1 MNDIVVSNK
10 NKKDGDSTSVPEAV
24 SVAGSDELCP
34 EDVLSRS
41 PNEHYDVRQSC
52 ISATVALSTTNQS
65 TGERNDTDN
74 LCCYH
79 EMEGKGS
86 TSVTCGNNDEMQ
98 APALPVDEDMEGK
111 GENIEKYVKAT
122 WGETTHNGIIS
133 SLENDIAERKL
144 HEQNNLMISRTI
156 APTSLLTELRKPVQV
171 SISNNDDAKQ
181 DGNNSEY
188 AKTHISMSPPKDNN
202 SILPAT
208 NVIACPPSPIDKQ
221 VAETSGTKAN
231 FSSVKDNDEI
241 QPVIN
246 VSDIANLTHEEIIPL
261 PDSNRSKGTPGRDC
275 ASSTAL
281 STVSSLKKIDS
292 IDNVSNDGFFDY
304 EESDDDGFATACSE
318 EDERKSSMK
327 IKKQQYKLHMK
338 TKYSLSGTEYVKRVR
353 LRQRSHSLEAD
364 PGLTKRKPKKL
375 LQKPT
380 TKERGHQKQLHRQTI
395 NQQLNP
401 PAIHQQPNP
410 PVMRQQL
417 NPPAIGVMDLLTQHL
432 MSSVNSNSNSNT
444 SNISPQQ
451 QLQQTILTQH
461 LLNTIQQQKAAAS
474 TTVSNPS
481 PQAVQQQQNDLL
493 THHLFNSLQQHSPS
507 VGQPVH
513 HAQLGGI
520 MLQQNHHHQAQNTPI
535 AAARAPTSASMKE
548 GRRAIRLRLV
558 EDIHFGYNARRNKNI
573 SMIAL
578 EKISHFATRA
588 RSNSVD
594 NSPSMV
600 KLGSAQKGASNPD
613 FTSNMTEK
621 LHGTITVSWYHGTTT
636 SELQTHVRNSV
647 SRKINSHTNT
657 PQEIVDAQLL
667 DETVMPSEEIV
678 LTPYIP
684 DGSTFL
690 LKFRLAKL
698 VQKKPVRKVL
708 SYGEKAP
715 DSPSAAPSP
724 KTSSTDLRKL
734 AIPSLSLPKF
744 PARDKSTADR
754 VDKNIET
761 ASMKSGF
768 STPLKRRGKTTRSKE
783 LLSSALVSTESTQ
796 ESSCNDETIVSE
808 KATKTQEKV
817 HVIFVLSNYFVLFL
831 SIITISAEIHDRVP
845 DWLQNNIEDVEKCGA
860 NRDTLFECVNNGELS
875 GLFATLILWISN
887 KNFTSGRRVF
897 LFGFQSVNKLWEVVY
912 ESLITGFCWGLSY
925 MFVRRGLNPDTRDN
939 FLEKYWKDA
948 VYGSMA
954 GFNAGFLKAVLK
966 NLIPREAI
974 EDAAVSFE
982 QRHLR
987 IVDWLLKISPPQPPT
1002 I

>member
-133 SLENDIAERKL
+133 SLENDIG
-144 HEQNNLMISRTI
+144 
-156 APTSLLTELRKPVQV
+156 
-171 SISNNDDAKQ
+171 NDDAKQ
-181 DGNNSEY
+181 DGDNSEY

-208 NVIACPPSPIDKQ
+208 NVSDIINLKHKQEMGILFKKSTSIVVNASPSSPIDKQ
-221 VAETSGTKAN
+221 VTETSGTKVL